1 MSKNLSDLI
10 AAASERSQRSQ
21 AESDAKKD
29 MYKIPWLDASKHGL
43 PQNDGSTPM
52 SKRRAHLVKV
62 MESGS
67 AVVAFFGLESHDW
80 WVTPMGQLLTPAFGC
95 TVTHWA
101 PLPPPPDSKSSQPL
115 PIPAGNGG
123 SPGCAA
129 HPESR

>member
-1 MSKNLSDLI
+1 MKKHLSDILQD
-10 AAASERSQRSQ
+10 ATVRSQRSQ
-21 AESDAKKD
+21 AESDAKREL
-29 MYKIPWLDASKHGL
+29 YKIPWLDISKHGF
-43 PQNDGSTPM
+43 PHNDGAVPM

-62 MESGS
+62 TESGS
-67 AVVAFFGLESHDW
+67 TVVAFFGLESHDW
-80 WVTPMGQLLTPAFGC
+80 WVTPMGQLLTSAFGY

-115 PIPAGNGG
+115 PIPADNGG

>member
-1 MSKNLSDLI
+1 MKLSDI
-10 AAASERSQRSQ
+10 IDAASERSQRSQ
-21 AESDAKKD
+21 VEGEARRD
-29 MYKIPWLDASKHGL
+29 MYKVPWLDVSKHGL
-43 PQNDGSTPM
+43 PQNDWSTPLP
-52 SKRRAHLVKV
+52 KRRQHLVKV
-62 MESGS
+62 EGSGF
-67 AVVAFFGLESHDW
+67 AIVALFGLESHDW

-101 PLPPPPDSKSSQPL
+101 PLPPPPDSKSGQPL